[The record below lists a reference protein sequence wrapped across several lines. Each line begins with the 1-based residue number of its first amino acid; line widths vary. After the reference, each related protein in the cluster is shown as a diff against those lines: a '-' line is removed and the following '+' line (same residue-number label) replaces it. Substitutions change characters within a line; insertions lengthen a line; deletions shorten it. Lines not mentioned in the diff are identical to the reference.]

1 MPPGYDDS
9 SPVASCSSCSLHVA
23 LPAVWWSHTASIVW
37 RSCETASPNLNGET
51 LVMTVDTLGR
61 KMWKTHG
68 ETLGNDLQM
77 MDENQIYVSW
87 GEGTTWFGLWTF
99 MMSSF
104 VLFFHNP
111 QKKQLGTQPPVN
123 HPKLE
128 VHDWVFHMSHVI
140 VSFRITVSFRHWFS
154 ATGHW
159 SICKT
164 DCDRQCS
171 IGCFFSTP
179 WWLNIVMG
187 NGPSAYISFVPYI
200 LNITRSYSR

>member
-111 QKKQLGTQPPVN
+111 PKKTIRNLTPSQPSQIGSSWLGFPHESCHCLFQN
-123 HPKLE
+123 HGFVSPL
-128 VHDWVFHMSHVI
+128 VF
-140 VSFRITVSFRHWFS
+140 
-154 ATGHW
+154 GHW
-159 SICKT
+159 
-164 DCDRQCS
+164 
-171 IGCFFSTP
+171 P
-179 WWLNIVMG
+179 LVN
-187 NGPSAYISFVPYI
+187 
-200 LNITRSYSR
+200 L